1 MEDSLDALLF
11 GRDLSAEDRSAIRET
26 LDDDPDLAAAWAHW
40 CAVRRRLRDRLEEHV
55 SDRRL
60 LVLYVLEQEG
70 AAEALT
76 THEKA
81 ALDGCRDDIARAVD
95 TIPALEQVVDRIRDE
110 QADFEEMWAAH
121 MADGADGDEPVGQ
134 TAGGRADRAPRAPAS
149 QQRTPARRW
158 ARRLVG
164 VALVVGLAVAG
175 VLLWPQG
182 PSTTTV
188 TVADG
193 AVQVKTLGE
202 GTTMRLVG
210 PATATY
216 PTADAQRPVRE
227 VRLDDGRAYFD
238 VQPRSDASF
247 VVETPTATATV
258 LGTQFGVTTRADTTE
273 VVLATGSVRV
283 DAPDNAADGG
293 VVLEPG
299 QRSWVTA
306 ETAPAS
312 PESVDLTRAL
322 EWTGLFVVRSV
333 PIEVI
338 ADRLGRRYNVQIA
351 VDEALAGEPVTGTF
365 EREQPVEEV
374 LGALA
379 ATLGAEV
386 QTGADG
392 QYRLVPVR

>member
-1 MEDSLDALLF
+1 
-11 GRDLSAEDRSAIRET
+11 
-26 LDDDPDLAAAWAHW
+26 
-40 CAVRRRLRDRLEEHV
+40 
-55 SDRRL
+55 
-60 LVLYVLEQEG
+60 
-70 AAEALT
+70 
-76 THEKA
+76 
-81 ALDGCRDDIARAVD
+81 
-95 TIPALEQVVDRIRDE
+95 
-110 QADFEEMWAAH
+110 
-121 MADGADGDEPVGQ
+121 
-134 TAGGRADRAPRAPAS
+134 
-149 QQRTPARRW
+149 
-158 ARRLVG
+158 
-164 VALVVGLAVAG
+164 VGLAVAG
-175 VLLWPQG
+175 VLFWPQG

-216 PTADAQRPVRE
+216 STSDAQRPVQQ
-227 VRLDDGRAYFD
+227 VSLDEGRAYFD

-299 QRSWVTA
+299 QRSWVTGG
-306 ETAPAS
+306 TAPAS

-333 PIEVI
+333 PIEVV
-338 ADRLGRRYNVQIA
+338 ADRLGRRYNVQIS
-351 VDEALAGEPVTGTF
+351 VDETLAGEPVTGTF
-365 EREQPVEEV
+365 EREQPVKEV

-379 ATLGAEV
+379 ATLGADV
-386 QTGADG
+386 QTDADG
-392 QYRLVPVR
+392 QYRLVPAR